1 MVSFSPLPEFS
12 SLEMESSN
20 LQPKGGMEYLV
31 ELIDDKKN
39 LQMFPKLFR
48 HVDRLVD
55 QEIAQVRSSLF
66 QFNFAKTGL
75 DLPDPIGEPII
86 VREKVYIPVDEYPD
100 FNFVGRILGPRGMTA
115 KQLEQET
122 GCKIMIRGKGSVRDR
137 SREAARRGKTE
148 QEDNLHV
155 LIQCEDA
162 PNRARRRVDL
172 AVKHVSKLL
181 VPMQE
186 GSDELKRKQLM
197 ELSLINGTYKPLRS
211 PRVRSSNTETRESFL
226 DMDSAI
232 DSPQNSPF
240 LKSPAPFKLQAPPKG
255 RSSVTSEKSWISSS
269 PPTDS
274 SFHINDSDHSTSPEP
289 SSGNSILRAYMP
301 GYFPPSPV
309 LLEDS
314 QSFILV

>member
-1 MVSFSPLPEFS
+1 MLSSVSE
-12 SLEMESSN
+12 EVVESN

-31 ELIDDKKN
+31 ELIEDKKN

-55 QEIAQVRSSLF
+55 QEISQG
-66 QFNFAKTGL
+66 GL
-75 DLPDPIGEPII
+75 NLPDPIGDPII

-137 SREAARRGKTE
+137 NRETARRGKSE

-162 PNRARRRVDL
+162 PNRARKRVDL

-181 VPMQE
+181 IPMQE

-211 PRVRSSNTETRESFL
+211 PRTRNSNTETQDALNDL
-226 DMDSAI
+226 DPSVL
-232 DSPQNSPF
+232 DSPQASPY
-240 LKSPAPFKLQAPPKG
+240 LKSPTPFRLQAPPKG
-255 RSSVTSEKSWISSS
+255 RSPAASEKSWISSS

-274 SFHINDSDHSTSPEP
+274 SFVLNETDNSCFPDTS
-289 SSGNSILRAYMP
+289 GCNSILRAYMP

-309 LLEDS
+309 LIDDS
-314 QSFILV
+314 HFLI